1 MSEKNIVL
9 YDGGCGFCRRI
20 VDFTRPRMRSKPD
33 LTFISLLSEEGEKVL
48 RTLPL
53 QYQQVDSLI
62 FLDGHKVFVFSS
74 AALKCLANMKWSF
87 AIWTPLFWLVPLPIR
102 DLIYRQIAK
111 SRNSFFRQ
119 PLECQVEQQDRKDN
133 KNDLWV

>member
-1 MSEKNIVL
+1 MSESNIVL

-53 QYQQVDSLI
+53 QYRQVDSLI

-102 DLIYRQIAK
+102 DFIYRQVAK

-119 PLECQVEQQDRKDN
+119 PLECQVEQTGQER
-133 KNDLWV
+133 

>member
-1 MSEKNIVL
+1 MSERNIVL

-102 DLIYRQIAK
+102 DFIYRQVAK

-119 PLECQVEQQDRKDN
+119 PLECQVEQTGQER
-133 KNDLWV
+133 

>member
-1 MSEKNIVL
+1 MSERNIVL

-33 LTFISLLSEEGEKVL
+33 LNFISLLSEEGEKVL

-87 AIWTPLFWLVPLPIR
+87 AIWTPLFWLVPFPIR
-102 DLIYRQIAK
+102 DFIYRQIAK